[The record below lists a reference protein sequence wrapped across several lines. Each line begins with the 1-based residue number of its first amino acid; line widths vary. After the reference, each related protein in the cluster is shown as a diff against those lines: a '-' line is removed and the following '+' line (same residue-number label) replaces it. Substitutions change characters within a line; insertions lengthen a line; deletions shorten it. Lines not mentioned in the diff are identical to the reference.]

1 MSNFSQKLAIG
12 KVGESAIAQWL
23 KHRGHH
29 VMPVYELEV
38 ESGKGPQLFSAE
50 GEYIA
55 PDMFVFKSD
64 GTYTCWIEAKRKTR
78 FSWWN
83 IGKCF
88 ETGIDLHH
96 WDQYCKVQEVSPWTI
111 WIMFLHTQSDTWQ
124 KDIDKWNAPPTCP
137 TGLFGNRLTELK
149 KSISHTDP
157 RHGKTG
163 MVYWKAESLLHLAAL
178 EEIEIA
184 TKTKAL
190 AQSVIG

>member
-1 MSNFSQKLAIG
+1 MADFETQLRRG

-23 KHRGHH
+23 KRRGNH

-38 ESGKGPQLFSAE
+38 ESGKGPQLFSSD

-64 GTYTCWIEAKRKTR
+64 GSYTCWVEAKRKAR

-83 IGKCF
+83 MGKCF

-96 WDQYCKVQEVSPWTI
+96 YQQYCKVQEVSPWDV
-111 WIMFLHTQSDTWQ
+111 WLMFLHTQSDTWPN
-124 KDIDKWNAPPTCP
+124 DIEKWNAPKTCP
-137 TGLFGNRLTELK
+137 TGLFGEKLSVLK
-149 KSISHTDP
+149 SKISHTDH

-163 MVYWKAESLLHLAAL
+163 MVYWKHDSLQLIANLDDVLSVPKQLAA
-178 EEIEIA
+178 
-184 TKTKAL
+184 
-190 AQSVIG
+190 